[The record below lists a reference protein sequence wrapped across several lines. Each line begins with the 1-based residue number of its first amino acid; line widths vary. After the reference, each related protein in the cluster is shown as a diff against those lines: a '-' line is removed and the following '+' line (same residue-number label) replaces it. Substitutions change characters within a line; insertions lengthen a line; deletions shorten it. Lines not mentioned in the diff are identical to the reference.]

1 MLGTRAGALHS
12 GRPTYTRGRPA
23 YPASASAS
31 TRSNSIDSFGSNNSV
46 MCRNYS
52 ILRFEVGSDGNGDL
66 S

>member
-12 GRPTYTRGRPA
+12 GRPTYTRGRPT

-31 TRSNSIDSFGSNNSV
+31 ARSNSIDSLGPNNIV
-46 MCRNYS
+46 ICRCYS
-52 ILRFEVGSDGNGDL
+52 ISRFEVSSDGNGDL